1 MEFQTSQHTLMKGD
15 RKGRSDMNSDAQRL
29 YLDYKVKIVFSDR
42 DTRKDAHLIS
52 REAPQKTVRSGSNI
66 ETQFK
71 VAYRWQNMKPQNIMV
86 LYMGFAHLNGS
97 VVIF

>member
-29 YLDYKVKIVFSDR
+29 YLDYRVSDR
-42 DTRKDAHLIS
+42 DTR

-86 LYMGFAHLNGS
+86 LYVCFTHLNDS

>member
-15 RKGRSDMNSDAQRL
+15 RKGRNDRNNDAQRL
-29 YLDYKVKIVFSDR
+29 YLDYKVSDR

-52 REAPQKTVRSGSNI
+52 TEAPQKTVRSGSNI

-86 LYMGFAHLNGS
+86 LYMCFTHLNDS